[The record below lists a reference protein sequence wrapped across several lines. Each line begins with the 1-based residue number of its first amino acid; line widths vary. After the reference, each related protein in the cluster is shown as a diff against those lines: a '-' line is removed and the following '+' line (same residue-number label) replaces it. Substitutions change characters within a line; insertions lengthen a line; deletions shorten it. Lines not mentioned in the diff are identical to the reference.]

1 MIGKIKEC
9 AASEVPDWQKQ
20 VRTCVKDPTD
30 WKETEEIIF
39 PGQKASMVINCYSDL
54 EKLEKVKKSA
64 RSDSIFIL
72 LKWRNNI
79 WNFG

>member
-1 MIGKIKEC
+1 MNTKCDWKNQ
-9 AASEVPDWQKQ
+9 VPDWQKQ

-39 PGQKASMVINCYSDL
+39 PGQKALMVINCYSDL